1 MIVIV
6 VRLQLTQEPYL
17 DIAYLST
24 CHPNFT
30 LIPTS
35 LSLQL
40 HSYPNFT
47 LTPTS
52 LLPQLH
58 SYPNFTPQPHSY
70 PNFTLT
76 LPSRPIKILSL
87 YICMYVYPSS
97 VHTYY
102 IYVCTYMP
110 HHGHWFLLVLHS
122 TGFQC
127 SRPQVVL
134 SCISCSGSLTL

>member
-1 MIVIV
+1 MHLICALIRSDSDSSKVTAHSGTIFGHCLFV
-6 VRLQLTQEPYL
+6 N
-17 DIAYLST
+17 LS
-24 CHPNFT
+24 P
-30 LIPTS
+30 
-35 LSLQL
+35 QL